1 MDKKL
6 DRKQK
11 DELLSRT
18 VPSRQKQAKE
28 YLQGR
33 SPGTMQ
39 RYAPDAHA
47 DRREGWVE
55 SEETVRDLA
64 LTREALKPPL
74 LKGAVRGSGLRD
86 SYFAVSLLFA
96 LRVKRSLSTI
106 YRSWVAVATSVTSS

>member
-1 MDKKL
+1 MLDKKL

-55 SEETVRDLA
+55 SEESVRDLVDW
-64 LTREALKPPL
+64 RE
-74 LKGAVRGSGLRD
+74 GA
-86 SYFAVSLLFA
+86 
-96 LRVKRSLSTI
+96 I
-106 YRSWVAVATSVTSS
+106 Y

>member
-1 MDKKL
+1 MLDKKL

-47 DRREGWVE
+47 DPEQGWVE
-55 SEETVRDLA
+55 DEDTVRRLVKW
-64 LTREALKPPL
+64 REEA
-74 LKGAVRGSGLRD
+74 
-86 SYFAVSLLFA
+86 
-96 LRVKRSLSTI
+96 I
-106 YRSWVAVATSVTSS
+106 Y

>member
-1 MDKKL
+1 MLDKKL

-39 RYAPDAHA
+39 RYAPDAPA
-47 DRREGWVE
+47 DPEQGWVE
-55 SEETVRDLA
+55 SEETVKELVKW
-64 LTREALKPPL
+64 REEA
-74 LKGAVRGSGLRD
+74 
-86 SYFAVSLLFA
+86 
-96 LRVKRSLSTI
+96 I
-106 YRSWVAVATSVTSS
+106 Y

>member
-1 MDKKL
+1 MLDKKL

-47 DRREGWVE
+47 DPEQGWVE
-55 SEETVRDLA
+55 SEETVKELVKW
-64 LTREALKPPL
+64 REEAM
-74 LKGAVRGSGLRD
+74 
-86 SYFAVSLLFA
+86 Y
-96 LRVKRSLSTI
+96 
-106 YRSWVAVATSVTSS
+106 

>member
-1 MDKKL
+1 MLDKKL

-28 YLQGR
+28 YLQ
-33 SPGTMQ
+33 

-55 SEETVRDLA
+55 SEETVRDLVDW
-64 LTREALKPPL
+64 REEA
-74 LKGAVRGSGLRD
+74 
-86 SYFAVSLLFA
+86 
-96 LRVKRSLSTI
+96 I
-106 YRSWVAVATSVTSS
+106 Y

>member
-1 MDKKL
+1 MGRACGGQNENEVILLDKKL
-6 DRKQK
+6 DREQK

-39 RYAPDAHA
+39 RYAPDAYA

-55 SEETVRDLA
+55 SEETVRDLVDW
-64 LTREALKPPL
+64 REEA
-74 LKGAVRGSGLRD
+74 
-86 SYFAVSLLFA
+86 
-96 LRVKRSLSTI
+96 I
-106 YRSWVAVATSVTSS
+106 Y